1 MLSENALSGSDENL
15 RKFHEIREKY
25 QDLLWKR
32 AYRVLNNYHDAEEV
46 TQDTSLAIFCNL
58 EKIDDVDSL
67 RTKSYLYTILNHFA
81 YNTLRY
87 KKKFKEVDEVTYEKI
102 FSSISVRDESLDNIL
117 FHEIE
122 EEMKKMPKI
131 YSDILVQSC
140 INGLSYQEISEL
152 LNISE
157 DNVRQRYHRG
167 KTMLQ
172 KRLGKYHVGWSDFM
186 KRQKK

>member
-1 MLSENALSGSDENL
+1 MLSENTLSGSDENL

-32 AYRVLNNYHDAEEV
+32 AYRVLNKYHDAEEV
-46 TQDTSLAIFCNL
+46 TQDTLLAIFCNMD
-58 EKIDDVDSL
+58 KIDDVDSL

-102 FSSISVRDESLDNIL
+102 FNSIPVRDESLDNIL

-172 KRLGKYHVGWSDFM
+172 KRLGKYHVGWNDFM